1 MPKRDLAN
9 MDGDMFSPIGKL
21 LQQAFAHGIDNDI
34 VQGGI
39 LSGQTALQSVYAESA
54 TQNCV
59 LGSKLVEKE
68 SGREFHYS
76 KAGAVAL
83 GKALMTQGAVEVS
96 NYLEQIQTAHGFA
109 AAATSGNVLITTGA
123 TPAADLFRDGWLL
136 CGKGA
141 GLGQAFP
148 ILSSS
153 SHATIV
159 AIVLKAGFSVQ
170 TAIAAASE
178 CSLIASPFRNTIV
191 APVTTL
197 TASPAGVPLLAV
209 TAAYYYW
216 AQTKGPCAM
225 TVDTGD
231 TVVIGEPCGS
241 PGTNAV
247 AGTVGI
253 ATTVQ
258 GHYGKVM
265 AIGSADE
272 SCLVNLD
279 LGY

>member
-34 VQGGI
+34 VQGG
-39 LSGQTALQSVYAESA
+39 LLVGQTELQSVYAQSV

-76 KAGAVAL
+76 RAGAVAL
-83 GKALMTQGAVEVS
+83 GKALMTQSPAEVS
-96 NYLEQIQTAHGFA
+96 NYIDEVQTAYGWSA
-109 AAATSGNVLITTGA
+109 GDTSGTVLITTGA
-123 TPAADLFRDGWLL
+123 TPAANLFADGWMV
-136 CGKGA
+136 CNKGA

-148 ILSSS
+148 ILTSG
-153 SHATIV
+153 SHATIIEI
-159 AIVLKAGFSVQ
+159 ALKSGFSVQ

-178 CSLIASPFRNTIV
+178 ITLVMSPFRNTIV

-197 TASPAGVPLLAV
+197 TAPPAGVPLLAV
-209 TAAYYYW
+209 TAEYYFW
-216 AQTKGPCAM
+216 AQTKGPAAM
-225 TVDTGD
+225 TVDSGD
-231 TVVIGEPCGS
+231 TITIGEPVGS
-241 PGTNAV
+241 PGTNGV
-247 AGTVGI
+247 AGTVGV
-253 ATTVQ
+253 ATTLE
-258 GHYGKVM
+258 GHYGKAM
-265 AIGSADE
+265 SIATGDE
-272 SCLVNLD
+272 TCLINLD